1 MAIPKLKK
9 ACIDYVPD
17 LINADHGK
25 LLVQVSRWY
34 DDEDNAVSSRTRAG
48 RSRGWRLNVDHGKL
62 LVQVSTCYDD
72 EHENA
77 VSSRTRAF
85 SLIKNKSW
93 KNCPGC

>member
-48 RSRGWRLNVDHGKL
+48 KTLLNPIKEGNTQIIEEKVFQNSPEVKN
-62 LVQVSTCYDD
+62 
-72 EHENA
+72 NA
-77 VSSRTRAF
+77 KKWQRCKT
-85 SLIKNKSW
+85 
-93 KNCPGC
+93 CPGRRGP